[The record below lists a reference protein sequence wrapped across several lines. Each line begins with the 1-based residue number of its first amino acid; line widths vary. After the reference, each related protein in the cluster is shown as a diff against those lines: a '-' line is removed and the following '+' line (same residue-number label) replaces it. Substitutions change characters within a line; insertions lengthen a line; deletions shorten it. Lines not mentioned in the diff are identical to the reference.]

1 MKSFKLLRQMTCTY
15 IQNIPPGH
23 YYTNVYY
30 GDGGM
35 HTQLSASISFTDS
48 CGKHWYRNAWG
59 NLEKKKKDAI
69 SERKIPLPTES
80 GG

>member
-35 HTQLSASISFTDS
+35 HTQFSASISFTDS
-48 CGKHWYRNAWG
+48 RGKHWYRNAWG

-69 SERKIPLPTES
+69 SERKIPLPT
-80 GG
+80 